1 MLNPLR
7 DKNQV
12 VNMEACLY
20 RGAEEKTPVIT
31 ACPER
36 AERERE
42 RELEG
47 ESDGFEIIIMMII
60 KA

>member
-1 MLNPLR
+1 MTKMLNPLR

-42 RELEG
+42 RESWKEKVMAL
-47 ESDGFEIIIMMII
+47 
-60 KA
+60 K